1 MKKFSTEQ
9 EDFWAGSFGDEY
21 IIRNADSRILASNIS
36 LFSKIFNK
44 TEKIHTIIEF
54 GPNIG
59 LNLFAI
65 HQLLPGAT
73 LSGVEINKKA
83 VERLKQLNFVNVYHE
98 SILDFS
104 TDIQWDFVFTKGL
117 LIHINPDYLEKVYET
132 LVKTSSKYLCI
143 IEYYN
148 PSPVE
153 IPYRGH
159 RDRLF
164 KRDFAGELMSSYKGL
179 NLVDYGF
186 VYHNDNNFPQDD
198 LTWFLMKTGGKS
210 PV

>member
-1 MKKFSTEQ
+1 MKNFSTQQ
-9 EDFWAGSFGDEY
+9 EDFWAGSFGNEY
-21 IIRNADSRILASNIS
+21 ISRNADNHLIASNIS

-44 TEKIHTIIEF
+44 IGKIHNVIEF

-65 HQLLPGAT
+65 HQLLPDVA
-73 LSGVEINKKA
+73 LSGVEINEKA
-83 VERLKQLNFVNVYHE
+83 VEQLKQLDFVNVFHE
-98 SILDFS
+98 SILEFS
-104 TDIQWDFVFTKGL
+104 TDFQWDFVFTKGV
-117 LIHINPDYLEKVYET
+117 LIHINPDYLNNVYEIMF
-132 LVKTSSKYLCI
+132 KTSKKYICI

-164 KRDFAGELMSSYKGL
+164 KRDFAGELMGYFNSL
-179 NLVDYGF
+179 ELIDYGF
-186 VYHNDNNFPQDD
+186 IYHNDINFPQDD
-198 LTWFLMKTGGKS
+198 LTWFLLKKS
-210 PV
+210 